1 MQYYEFRIKIP
12 VPDEILE
19 SDDKEFL
26 KKYLRFCS
34 AESIENAVR
43 DGNFAKDPATEKYNR
58 RDLIT
63 HYMKKAMLAMSDRE
77 LYDLYAYNFAGEGH
91 PFNMCEWCMKK
102 NGSQLCPDK
111 CPMVSDFLR
120 EEL

>member
-1 MQYYEFRIKIP
+1 MNYYEFRIKIP
-12 VPDEILE
+12 VPDEMLE

-34 AESIENAVR
+34 AEAIEIAVKNR
-43 DGNFAKDPATEKYNR
+43 NHATEPATEKYNR
-58 RDLIT
+58 RDLIID
-63 HYMKKAMLAMSDRE
+63 YMQKAMLAMSDRE

-111 CPMVSDFLR
+111 CPKVSDFLR